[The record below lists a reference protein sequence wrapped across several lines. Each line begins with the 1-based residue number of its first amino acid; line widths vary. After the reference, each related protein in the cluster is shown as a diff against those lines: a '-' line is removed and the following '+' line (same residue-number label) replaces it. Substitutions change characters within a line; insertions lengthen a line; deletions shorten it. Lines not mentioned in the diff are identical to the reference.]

1 MPRVIFNKLKNCTA
15 AEAAQFLYETCA
27 TYHRY
32 GQGFKSSVNRTERSV
47 PFCDRGV
54 FRMFISSTASCT
66 CSKVYFIVSIVSCK
80 SLPEGIRKS
89 QQSSCLRKMLACV
102 NKKSQQKSCLRKMLN
117 RRQKKSQQSS
127 CLIQMLTRRYKKSQ
141 QKSCLSK
148 MLTRRHKKSQQKSCL
163 RKMLTRRYK
172 KSQQSSCL
180 RKMLTRRHKKSQQNR
195 CLRKMLTLL
204 Q

>member
-1 MPRVIFNKLKNCTA
+1 MVMLPVRWTEPVTLKICSSGTRVSAYNSWIFRRKILSLPRVIFNKLKNCTA

-89 QQSSCLRKMLACV
+89 QQSSCLRKML
-102 NKKSQQKSCLRKMLN
+102 
-117 RRQKKSQQSS
+117 
-127 CLIQMLTRRYKKSQ
+127 TRR
-141 QKSCLSK
+141 
-148 MLTRRHKKSQQKSCL
+148 R
-163 RKMLTRRYK
+163 K

-180 RKMLTRRHKKSQQNR
+180 RKMLT
-195 CLRKMLTLL
+195 LL